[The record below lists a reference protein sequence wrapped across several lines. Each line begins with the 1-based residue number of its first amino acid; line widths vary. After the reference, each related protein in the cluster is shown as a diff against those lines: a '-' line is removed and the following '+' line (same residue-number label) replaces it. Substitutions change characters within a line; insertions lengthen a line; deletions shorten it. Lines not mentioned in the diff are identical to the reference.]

1 MPWTCWIRSS
11 KLSKL
16 SNCGDQKY
24 QIISSN
30 LDLMDFNFRRK
41 FVIGDNLTVYAGTIF
56 FDLEES
62 VEKNLLF
69 VSRSGNQQ
77 QQQRQEQQRQEQQR
91 QEQQRQQRQQ
101 WQQRQQQQQ
110 HSMSK
115 APHPTTA
122 PLPLFRNS
130 ILAEKI
136 GKVCH
141 WRQFWRCQVT
151 RDWWKL
157 LSC

>member
-1 MPWTCWIRSS
+1 MPWTCCIQSS

-77 QQQRQEQQRQEQQR
+77 QQQRQEQQRQQR
-91 QEQQRQQRQQ
+91 
-101 WQQRQQQQQ
+101 QQRQQQQQ